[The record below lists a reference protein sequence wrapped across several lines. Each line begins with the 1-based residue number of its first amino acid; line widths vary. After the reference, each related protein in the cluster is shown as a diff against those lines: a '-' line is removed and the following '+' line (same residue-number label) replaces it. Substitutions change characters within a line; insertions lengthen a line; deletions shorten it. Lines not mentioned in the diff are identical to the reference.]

1 MSNQGDY
8 PNSAI
13 LFRNDKR
20 GDNPKA
26 PHGKGE
32 GNIVIPAAFLLA
44 QWDGQSDLT
53 IPLDIASWTREAK
66 NGAKFQTLT
75 VRVKGTWRAQPAAN
89 PEPHPQNAEGDDDIP
104 F

>member
-32 GNIVIPAAFLLA
+32 GNIVIPIAFLLA

-53 IPLDIASWTREAK
+53 VPLDIASWTREAK
-66 NGAKFQTLT
+66 NGAKFQTLSIKP
-75 VRVKGTWRAQPAAN
+75 KGARPAPAARS
-89 PEPHPQNAEGDDDIP
+89 EQSAEGADDIP